1 MKIKLSLL
9 VLLIPLFFLTACTSD
24 KNNETSP
31 ISDSESSQRDFQE
44 NNSEINTS
52 EENENVYEVNT
63 EASVVKWNA
72 QKVLVRTNDHFGT
85 IDPSFGKII
94 LDENGELVG
103 GSIVMDMESIQVLDT
118 DSTTLLNHIK
128 SADFFEVENYPT
140 AEFTLKRVEKLE
152 DSEFDYLA
160 TGDMTIKGK
169 TNEIEVMVKF
179 EADGDLISAETKFE
193 IDRTRWDIIY
203 GSGNF
208 FKELGDNVIDD
219 MIGFDIRIVATK

>member
-1 MKIKLSLL
+1 MKIKLLLL
-9 VLLIPLFFLTACTSD
+9 VLLVPLFFLTACTSD

-31 ISDSESSQRDFQE
+31 VSDSEPSQSDFQE

-52 EENENVYEVNT
+52 ENENVYEVNT
-63 EASVVKWNA
+63 EASIVKWNA

-94 LDENGELVG
+94 LDENNDLIG

-118 DSTTLLNHIK
+118 DSTSLLNHIK

-140 AEFTLKRVEKLE
+140 AEFVLNEVEKLE
-152 DSEFDYLA
+152 NSEFDYIA
-160 TGDMTIKGK
+160 SGDMTIKGK
-169 TNEIEVMVKF
+169 TNEIEVMVNI
-179 EADGDLISAETKFE
+179 EVDGDLINAETKFE